1 MTLREKIE
9 FKNAL
14 LFLAPWLVGF
24 LVFVAYPIISVI
36 ALSFADYS
44 VLSRPQWIGFHNYLE
59 ILYDEMTLRA
69 ILRTVGF
76 ALVSIPLGLTIALIL
91 ALLLET
97 ARKGIGFFRTA
108 LFIPALVPQVAIA
121 TLTLWIFANDG
132 ILNQLLASIGI
143 SPLNWISQPYILTT
157 LLIISLWSV
166 GNTMIIFLAGLQQ
179 VPESLYESAEIDGA
193 NYFRRVWYISLPML
207 SPVIFFNLII
217 STIAALSQFTIPYF
231 FEKANLRRELGDSI
245 NFLSVE
251 INTQALQNLRMG
263 YASAISVVLLLFIT
277 GLTIFMFRFSNKF
290 VYYGDNQ

>member
-9 FKNAL
+9 FKNAM
-14 LFLAPWLVGF
+14 LFVAPWLVGF
-24 LVFVAYPIISVI
+24 LVFVAYPIISVV

-59 ILYDEMTLRA
+59 ILHDEMALRA

-76 ALVSIPLGLTIALIL
+76 ALVSIPLGLTTALIL

-97 ARKGIGFFRTA
+97 TRKGIGFFRTA
-108 LFIPALVPQVAIA
+108 LFLPALVPQVAVA
-121 TLTLWIFANDG
+121 TLTLWVFANDG
-132 ILNQLLASIGI
+132 ILNQLLEGIGI
-143 SPLNWISQPYILTT
+143 SPLSWISQPYILTT
-157 LLIISLWSV
+157 LLMISLWSV

-179 VPESLYESAEIDGA
+179 VPDALYESAKIDGA
-193 NYFRRVWYISLPML
+193 NYLHRVWYISLPML

-231 FEKANLRRELGDSI
+231 FDKANLRMELGDSI

-290 VYYGDNQ
+290 VYYGDSQ

>member
-59 ILYDEMTLRA
+59 ILHDEMTLRA

-76 ALVSIPLGLTIALIL
+76 ALVSIPLGLTTALIL

-132 ILNQLLASIGI
+132 ILNQLLAWVGI
-143 SPLNWISQPYILTT
+143 SPLSWISQPYILTT

-179 VPESLYESAEIDGA
+179 VPDSLYESAEIDGA
-193 NYFRRVWYISLPML
+193 NYLRRVWYISLPML

-231 FEKANLRRELGDSI
+231 FDKANLRMELGDSI